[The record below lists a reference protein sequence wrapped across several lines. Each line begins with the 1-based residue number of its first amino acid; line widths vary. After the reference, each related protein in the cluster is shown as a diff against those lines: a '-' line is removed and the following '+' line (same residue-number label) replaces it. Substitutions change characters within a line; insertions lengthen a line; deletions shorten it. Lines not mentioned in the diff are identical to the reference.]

1 MKICDDS
8 SVTLVGFPLF
18 EFCMTS
24 SLENQGS
31 LSLIPSIPIFVS
43 FFYLFYVLEVRNRK
57 QAV

>member
-31 LSLIPSIPIFVS
+31 LSFFDSINSNICL
-43 FFYLFYVLEVRNRK
+43 FYLFYVLEVRNRK